1 MSQDQI
7 FPLRNEAA
15 GIGLAVPEI
24 IRLVNGPAL
33 TTSEPSALT
42 IQATGAWSQKHLYD
56 DPQLVIA
63 RLCAIFGKKFLDSHF
78 PHSDASAHRWLYASH
93 KASPMKTPHAIAM
106 IKRWLLRVIGLR
118 DCVSNRLLIAAPQ
131 PILPVLIPDGM

>member
-1 MSQDQI
+1 MLSLEADIRSIGMSQDQI

-24 IRLVNGPAL
+24 IRFVNGPAL

-42 IQATGAWSQKHLYD
+42 IQATGAWSQKHLYE

-63 RLCAIFGKKFLDSHF
+63 RLCAIWEEISGQPLPPFLML
-78 PHSDASAHRWLYASH
+78 AR
-93 KASPMKTPHAIAM
+93 IAGFM
-106 IKRWLLRVIGLR
+106 PR
-118 DCVSNRLLIAAPQ
+118 S
-131 PILPVLIPDGM
+131 